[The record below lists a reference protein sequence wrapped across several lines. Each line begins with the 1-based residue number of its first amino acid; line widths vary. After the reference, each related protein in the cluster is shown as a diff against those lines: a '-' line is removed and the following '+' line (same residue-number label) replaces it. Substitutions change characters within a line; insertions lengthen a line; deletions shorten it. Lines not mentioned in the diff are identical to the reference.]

1 MGTEKRERQKQNRQ
15 QRLSELA
22 VQQKRAKVKK
32 RGLQFGIGIPAVI
45 LALFLIV
52 NVFAG
57 DDSGP
62 SDAELTEQVTDL
74 LGGSTVPA
82 DATDDSTAPTIPATT
97 VPGKTITGDTACPKA
112 DGTEE
117 RVTKF
122 EKAPPMC
129 IDATKT
135 YTAVFDTSEG
145 EIEVLLD
152 TAKTPKTVNNFVVL
166 ARYKYYDGTT
176 IFRTDP
182 SIDIIQGGGLT
193 NTDDPGYTIEDEGNG
208 YKYVEGDLAMARTME
223 PNSAG
228 GQWFF
233 VTGPNAAALDG
244 QGTYVN
250 FGKVVS
256 GLDVVKGIL
265 ALNSGSG
272 DLGGAP
278 SRTVVVK
285 SVAIIE
291 S

>member
-32 RGLQFGIGIPAVI
+32 RGLQFGIGIPAVV

-57 DDSGP
+57 DDSSGP
-62 SDAELTEQVTDL
+62 TDEALKEEIQTL
-74 LGGSTVPA
+74 LG
-82 DATDDSTAPTIPATT
+82 ATTLPEGETAESASTIPATT
-97 VPGKTITGDTACPKA
+97 VPGKTISGDTPCPKA
-112 DGTEE
+112 DGTEA

-129 IDATKT
+129 IDAAKT

-250 FGKVVS
+250 FGKVAS
-256 GLDVVKGIL
+256 GLDVVKGVL

-278 SRTVVVK
+278 SRTVIVN